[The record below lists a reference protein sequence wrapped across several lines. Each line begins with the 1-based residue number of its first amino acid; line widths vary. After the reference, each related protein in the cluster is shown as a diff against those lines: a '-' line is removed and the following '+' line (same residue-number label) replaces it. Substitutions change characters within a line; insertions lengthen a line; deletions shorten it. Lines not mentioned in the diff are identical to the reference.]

1 MGVEAS
7 GERQAVRVRPT
18 LTPGAYSA
26 RLTVRAAPEM
36 SCPTPSTVLQAAR
49 EKSEPT
55 NTNNATKRANISTS
69 SVQKSLDQ
77 TFPVT
82 EPPSRKSTFAGGAAF
97 PRAAPPRQ
105 PDIVRQIAPDWRRIW
120 PPATRCRAGPT
131 SPLTSPLSSPL
142 SSPLTSPLSSPA
154 KFAGCTRQAP
164 GSAHRDACDRTLPQ
178 FPRPAAMAAGEA
190 MATMALVGTP
200 SGCANPP
207 TRLSAS

>member
-105 PDIVRQIAPDWRRIW
+105 PDIVRQIAPHWRRIW

-131 SPLTSPLSSPL
+131 SPLTSPLSSP
-142 SSPLTSPLSSPA
+142 A
-154 KFAGCTRQAP
+154 KFAGCARQAP

-190 MATMALVGTP
+190 MATMALVGAP